1 MIDDPMK
8 GRVRAVLREDAKTF
22 TQWLIRLPV
31 RAFFAVLT
39 IGTVLVG
46 MFVAI
51 EIVTGPWQLVEQW
64 ADQEQHKDGLD
75 RVFLCRLAAACRK
88 YTDARDQCATA
99 GSLKACVRIKMGDD
113 AYFADHCSG
122 YDIGASAIPLPTQ
135 TPSQIACFFLLWPK
149 PYH

>member
-31 RAFFAVLT
+31 RAFFGIAVLAC
-39 IGTVLVG
+39 
-46 MFVAI
+46 MFVVI

-64 ADQEQHKDGLD
+64 ADQEQRSDGMD
-75 RVFLCRLAAACRK
+75 RVILCKLAAACRK
-88 YTDARDQCATA
+88 YSDARDQCATA
-99 GSLKACVRIKMGDD
+99 GSLKACVRIKMGED
-113 AYFADHCSG
+113 AFFADHCSG
-122 YDIGASAIPLPTQ
+122 YDIGASAVPLPAQ
-135 TPSQIACFFLLWPK
+135 TPSRMACFFLLWPK